1 MERLWNFETWK
12 LDMEL
17 ECHNVY
23 TTMVACMT
31 SLPLVRVSH

>member
-17 ECHNVY
+17 ECHNVNGRVY
-23 TTMVACMT
+23 DVTAT
-31 SLPLVRVSH
+31 SEG

>member
-17 ECHNVY
+17 ECH
-23 TTMVACMT
+23 TTMVAFMT